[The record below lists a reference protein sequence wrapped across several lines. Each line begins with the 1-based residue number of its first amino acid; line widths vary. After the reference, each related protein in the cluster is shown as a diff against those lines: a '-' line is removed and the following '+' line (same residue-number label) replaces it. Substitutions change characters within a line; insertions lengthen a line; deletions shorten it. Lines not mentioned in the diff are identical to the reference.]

1 MKKKAYIAPVTNIF
15 QVHMADG
22 ILTTLSGGGLLGS
35 GDDTTEGWTSDTKG
49 SGDWDIWGNGS
60 DSDYDSDY

>member
-1 MKKKAYIAPVTNIF
+1 MEKNAYIAPATQIF

-22 ILTTLSGGGLLGS
+22 VLTTLSADGLLGN
-35 GDDTTEGWTSDTKG
+35 GGDTTSGWTSDTKG

-60 DSDYDSDY
+60 DSDYDDEY